1 MLHQDG
7 RTVWVRDI
15 VVADLTD
22 DGPVLRGFRF
32 DVTERR
38 RLEEELLQSQKME
51 AVGRLAGGIAHDFNN
66 ILTTILG
73 YASLVEAKFSED
85 SLERAD
91 VGEIRRAAGQAADL
105 TQQLLA
111 FARKQVIRPRV
122 LVIDDLVLRLEKMMG
137 RLLGEDVEVVTRTSA
152 GPAAVWVDPG
162 RFEQALVNLLFNAR
176 DAMPRGG
183 TLTLGTSVVEVDDGQ
198 AGEGVEPGTFV
209 EVSITDTGVGMDEH
223 TLPHVFEPF
232 FTTKKEGKG
241 TGLGLSTSYGV
252 IRQAGGFLEVV
263 SAPERGSEFSVFLPL
278 AKETARAE
286 VRPPQLQEMTGDE
299 TILLAED
306 ETQVRAL
313 AERTLALRGY
323 RVLVA
328 QNGAEAVEMSRSHAG
343 PIDLLLTD
351 VVMPVMGRVQ
361 AADAIRTERAGIRV
375 LFMSG
380 YSEES
385 LFREGV
391 EEGVHFLNKPFTPSE
406 LGRKV
411 REVLDGVPSMASKRI
426 LLLLVSAGLEAGAN
440 KNPERPRRS
449 PSGSPRLP

>member
-22 DGPVLRGFRF
+22 DGAVLRGFRF

-252 IRQAGGFLEVV
+252 IRQAGGFLKVV

-278 AKETARAE
+278 AKETA
-286 VRPPQLQEMTGDE
+286 
-299 TILLAED
+299 
-306 ETQVRAL
+306 
-313 AERTLALRGY
+313 
-323 RVLVA
+323 
-328 QNGAEAVEMSRSHAG
+328 
-343 PIDLLLTD
+343 
-351 VVMPVMGRVQ
+351 
-361 AADAIRTERAGIRV
+361 
-375 LFMSG
+375 
-380 YSEES
+380 
-385 LFREGV
+385 
-391 EEGVHFLNKPFTPSE
+391 
-406 LGRKV
+406 
-411 REVLDGVPSMASKRI
+411 
-426 LLLLVSAGLEAGAN
+426 
-440 KNPERPRRS
+440 PRRGAAS
-449 PSGSPRLP
+449 AITGNDRRRDHPARRG